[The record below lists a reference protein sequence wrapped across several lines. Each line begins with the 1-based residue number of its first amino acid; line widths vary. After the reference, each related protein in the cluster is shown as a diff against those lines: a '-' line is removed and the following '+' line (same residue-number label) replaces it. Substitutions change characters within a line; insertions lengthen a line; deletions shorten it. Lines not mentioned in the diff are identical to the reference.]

1 MLGDG
6 KMKQFAWGL
15 AALVSLGAAAPA
27 TAQLAQ
33 WWPMKVLD
41 ASTDKEVEADYV
53 PLMKA
58 EKPHS
63 ICVLFPHLKDSF
75 WVAVNYG
82 IVEEAKRQKVNIN
95 LYEAGGYEN
104 LSRQLSQFDDC
115 LASKADAIIIGG
127 VSEGGM
133 SQKYTEAMNKG
144 IPVISVAVP
153 VTKTKIAGKVYSD
166 FPTMG
171 GLTGKYLLAYLK
183 GKPGAAVTFPGPA
196 GSGWA
201 EGFNDGFKA
210 AIAGTNVKLLGE
222 KFGDTGVQVQM
233 QLVQDALQ
241 AYPDLT
247 VIWGTAPTAEA
258 AIGAVAQAGRTGEI
272 MIMSSY
278 ENQAM
283 VDAVKRGD
291 ILGFATQY
299 AVANG
304 TISVDQAIRAIE
316 KKPMMTF
323 AKPIPDVIAKD
334 TLDKVK
340 MFLTLAPVDFKPV
353 FTVKQ

>member
-1 MLGDG
+1 M
-6 KMKQFAWGL
+6 MQHARSL
-15 AALVSLGAAAPA
+15 AALAALGALTAALPA
-27 TAQLAQ
+27 AGQTLKQ
-33 WWPMKVLD
+33 WWPVKVLD
-41 ASTDKEVEADYV
+41 ASTDKEVETGYE
-53 PLMKA
+53 PLPKA
-58 EKPHS
+58 AKAHNL
-63 ICVLFPHLKDSF
+63 CVLFPHLKDSF

-82 IVEEAKRQKVNIN
+82 IVEEAKRQGVNMN

-115 LASKADAIIIGG
+115 LASKADAIVIGG

-171 GLTGKYLLAYLK
+171 ALTGKYLLEYLK
-183 GKPGAAVTFPGPA
+183 GKPAAVVTFPGPA

-201 EGFNDGFKA
+201 EGFNDGFKQS
-210 AIAGTNVKLLGE
+210 IAGTNVKLLGE

-241 AYPDLT
+241 AYPDMS
-247 VIWGTAPTAEA
+247 VVWGTAPTAEA
-258 AIGAVAQAGRTGEI
+258 AMGAVAQAGRTDVL
-272 MIMSSY
+272 IMSSY

-304 TISVDQAIRAIE
+304 TIAVDQAIRAIE

-323 AKPIPDVIAKD
+323 AKPVPDVVAKD
-334 TLDKVK
+334 TLDKVN
-340 MFLTLAPVDFKPV
+340 MDLTLAPVSFKPV
-353 FTVKQ
+353 FQVKQ

>member
-1 MLGDG
+1 M
-6 KMKQFAWGL
+6 MSYRANL
-15 AALVSLGAAAPA
+15 AILASIGIAAAATPA
-27 TAQLAQ
+27 SAQLGQ
-33 WWPMKVLD
+33 WWPVKVLD
-41 ASTDKEVEADYV
+41 ASTDKEVPADYV
-53 PLMKA
+53 PLPKA
-58 EKPHS
+58 AKAHNL
-63 ICVLFPHLKDSF
+63 CVLFPHLKDSF

-82 IVEEAKRQKVNIN
+82 IVEEAKRQGVNMN
-95 LYEAGGYEN
+95 LFEAGGYEN
-104 LSRQLSQFDDC
+104 LPRQLSQFDDC

-133 SQKYTEAMNKG
+133 QQKYLEAMGKG

-171 GLTGKYLLAYLK
+171 ALTGKYLLDYLK

-210 AIAGTNVKLLGE
+210 SIAGSKVKLLGE

-258 AIGAVAQAGRTGEI
+258 AIGAVAQAGRTGDI
-272 MIMSSY
+272 LIMSSY

-304 TISVDQAIRAIE
+304 TIAVDQAIRAIE
-316 KKPMMTF
+316 KQPMMTF
-323 AKPIPDVIAKD
+323 AKPVPDVVAKD
-334 TLDKVK
+334 TLDKVNMK
-340 MFLTLAPVDFKPV
+340 LTLAPVEFKPV
-353 FTVKQ
+353 FSVKQ

>member
-1 MLGDG
+1 
-6 KMKQFAWGL
+6 MKSGARTLVSL
-15 AALVSLGAAAPA
+15 AALGLCALGTVAPA
-27 TAQLAQ
+27 TAQELKK
-33 WWPMKVLD
+33 WWPVRVMD
-41 ASTDKEVEADYV
+41 ASTEPEVEKGYE
-53 PLMKA
+53 PLDKA
-58 EKPHS
+58 EKAHNL
-63 ICVLFPHLKDSF
+63 CVLFPHLKDSF

-82 IVEEAKRQKVNIN
+82 IVEEAKRLGVNMT

-115 LASKADAIIIGG
+115 LASNADAIVVGG

-133 SQKYTEAMNKG
+133 SQKYTEAMNRG

-166 FPTMG
+166 FEVMG
-171 GLTGKYLLAYLK
+171 AMTGKYLLEYLG
-183 GKPGAAVTFPGPA
+183 GKPAAAVTFPGPA

-201 EGFNDGFKA
+201 EGFNNGFKSSLE
-210 AIAGTNVKLLGE
+210 GSNVKVLGE

-241 AYPDLT
+241 AYPDMT

-258 AIGAVAQAGRTGEI
+258 AIGAVAQAGRTGEV

-283 VDAVKRGD
+283 VDAVNRGD

-304 TISVDQAIRAIE
+304 TIAVDQAVRAIE

-323 AKPIPDVIAKD
+323 AKPIPDVVAKS
-334 TLDKVK
+334 TLDKVN
-340 MFLTLAPVDFKPV
+340 MDLTLAPLSFQPTFKV
-353 FTVKQ
+353 QQ